1 MIGLGVSLVTFPQ
14 IIQKFKE
21 MRILSKA
28 PSTDVSKGFGGET
41 L

>member
-1 MIGLGVSLVTFPQ
+1 MIALALSLMVFPQ
-14 IIQKFKE
+14 TIQKIRE

-28 PSTDVSKGFGGET
+28 PSTDVSKGFGGEP